1 MRYFVTL
8 SLLAVL
14 ALALGCDSTQV
25 KSTAPTT
32 PRTETALQPVSV
44 TVVGTPAKIQATER
58 THLSPEQNAVP
69 SSATQTH
76 QPSGAKEH
84 LLDNGAGTQAR
95 SFLAMTSEERL
106 QWADEAL
113 EKRGL
118 NVHDPQ

>member
-1 MRYFVTL
+1 MRYFGTL

-14 ALALGCDSTQV
+14 AIGCVGCDSTQV
-25 KSTAPTT
+25 APAT
-32 PRTETALQPVSV
+32 PRTVTALQPVSV
-44 TVVGTPAKIQATER
+44 KVVGTPANIQATER

-95 SFLAMTSEERL
+95 SFMAMSSEERL
-106 QWADEAL
+106 QWADTAL
-113 EKRGL
+113 ESRGL